1 MLVHLAF
8 KFLNYFTVKIY
19 TQKAILICDNKKL
32 IYLIKMIQVNQIKF
46 HSLHI
51 CLYIVC
57 ISYKY

>member
-19 TQKAILICDNKKL
+19 AQKAILICDNKKL

-57 ISYKY
+57 